1 MFKVIEGLKYS
12 KEHEWVKVEGDRA
25 YMGITDYAQKS
36 LGEIVYVELP
46 EKGTVLA
53 EGDTLGVVESVKA
66 ASDIYTPVSGTVA
79 DINEELLDRPGNV
92 NNSPYESW
100 IAVIELGNVNEL
112 DTLMGAGEYE
122 KFCEE
127 EEG

>member
-12 KEHEWVKVEGDRA
+12 KEHEWVKVEGEKA
-25 YMGITDYAQKS
+25 YIGITDYAQKS

-46 EKGTVLA
+46 EKASVLS
-53 EGDTLGVVESVKA
+53 EGGTLGVVESVKA

-79 DINEELLDRPGNV
+79 DINEELLDSPGNV
-92 NNSPYESW
+92 NTNPYESW

-112 DTLMGAGEYE
+112 DTLMDAGEYE
-122 KFCEE
+122 KFCGE

>member
-79 DINEELLDRPGNV
+79 DINEELLDSPGNV

-127 EEG
+127 EED

>member
-79 DINEELLDRPGNV
+79 DINEELLDSPGNV

>member
-79 DINEELLDRPGNV
+79 DINEELLDSPGNV
-92 NNSPYESW
+92 NTNPYESW
-100 IAVIELGNVNEL
+100 IAIIELGNVNEL